1 MERSCP
7 LSRFRPLIPVHAIFD
22 LEFLSLFVLY
32 LTVRWT
38 PLLGDLLALGF
49 FPIIH
54 IICLWGERRFLLG
67 GGAAAVPWERRFLL
81 VHLPQALYSLGVCAL
96 LFRHGFGPPGP
107 APSGPE
113 GCRPVVRRGVP
124 ALVLRTGSLK
134 FRTQTPPP
142 HFFDAAG
149 VSC

>member
-38 PLLGDLLALGF
+38 PL
-49 FPIIH
+49 PIIH

-96 LFRHGFGPPGP
+96 LFRHGFGPLGLLLL
-107 APSGPE
+107 
-113 GCRPVVRRGVP
+113 
-124 ALVLRTGSLK
+124 ALK
-134 FRTQTPPP
+134 
-142 HFFDAAG
+142 AAALWYG
-149 VSC
+149 AGYPL

>member
-1 MERSCP
+1 MERSVIRMERSCP

-54 IICLWGERRFLLG
+54 IICLWGVNVIAIVIFIFSH
-67 GGAAAVPWERRFLL
+67 AKQCF
-81 VHLPQALYSLGVCAL
+81 S
-96 LFRHGFGPPGP
+96 
-107 APSGPE
+107 
-113 GCRPVVRRGVP
+113 
-124 ALVLRTGSLK
+124 
-134 FRTQTPPP
+134 
-142 HFFDAAG
+142 
-149 VSC
+149 

>member
-67 GGAAAVPWERRFLL
+67 GGAAAVRGSAGSCWSTSPKPCTAWGSAPFCSATASAPWACSFW
-81 VHLPQALYSLGVCAL
+81 P
-96 LFRHGFGPPGP
+96 
-107 APSGPE
+107 
-113 GCRPVVRRGVP
+113 
-124 ALVLRTGSLK
+124 
-134 FRTQTPPP
+134 
-142 HFFDAAG
+142 
-149 VSC
+149 

>member
-81 VHLPQALYSLGVCAL
+81 VHLPQALYSLGVCTL
-96 LFRHGFGPPGP
+96 LFRHGFESRGLGDVYKRQ
-107 APSGPE
+107 AP
-113 GCRPVVRRGVP
+113 
-124 ALVLRTGSLK
+124 VLRTGSLK

-142 HFFDAAG
+142 HFF
-149 VSC
+149 

>member
-81 VHLPQALYSLGVCAL
+81 VHLPQALYSLGVCTL
-96 LFRHGFGPPGP
+96 LFRHGFGPLGLLLL
-107 APSGPE
+107 
-113 GCRPVVRRGVP
+113 
-124 ALVLRTGSLK
+124 ALK
-134 FRTQTPPP
+134 
-142 HFFDAAG
+142 AAALWYG
-149 VSC
+149 AGHPLQSSELGA

>member
-54 IICLWGERRFLLG
+54 IICLWGERRFLL
-67 GGAAAVPWERRFLL
+67 
-81 VHLPQALYSLGVCAL
+81 VHLPQALYSLGVCTL
-96 LFRHGFGPPGP
+96 LFRHGFGPLGLLLL
-107 APSGPE
+107 
-113 GCRPVVRRGVP
+113 
-124 ALVLRTGSLK
+124 ALK
-134 FRTQTPPP
+134 
-142 HFFDAAG
+142 AAALWYG
-149 VSC
+149 AGHPLQSSEQGA

>member
-67 GGAAAVPWERRFLL
+67 GRAAAVPWERRFLL
-81 VHLPQALYSLGVCAL
+81 VHLPPSPVQPGGLRPSVPPRL
-96 LFRHGFGPPGP
+96 RPPGP

-124 ALVLRTGSLK
+124 ALVLRTG
-134 FRTQTPPP
+134 
-142 HFFDAAG
+142 A
-149 VSC
+149 